1 MDLTIDKFGRVVIP
15 KKIRERLGLKP
26 GTTLRLDIERQ
37 SEGEQLSLRPLRAEE
52 ELRRKGSLLV
62 HTGELTEEARDV
74 VTRDRDRRDRILMG
88 R

>member
-37 SEGEQLSLRPLRAEE
+37 PDGEQLSLRPLRAEE
-52 ELRRKGSLLV
+52 ELKREGSLLV
-62 HTGELTEEARDV
+62 HTGELTDKAGNV
-74 VTRDRDRRDRILMG
+74 VKQDRDRRDRSLMG
-88 R
+88 A